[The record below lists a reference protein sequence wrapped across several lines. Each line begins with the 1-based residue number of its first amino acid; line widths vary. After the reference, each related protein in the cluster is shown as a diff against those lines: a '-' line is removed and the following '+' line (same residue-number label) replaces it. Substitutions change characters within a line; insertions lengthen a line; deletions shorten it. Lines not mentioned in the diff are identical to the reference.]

1 MWRMDRRRARGSGG
15 GLGAGSGA
23 GGAGGGSGAGSGAVR
38 VGIAR
43 DPEAGSPVTFR
54 RLYTKFGLKR
64 VTGGG
69 IVSEKDGKK
78 ENETES
84 CESPCRGKEILILK
98 KHDIAR
104 HSNSVGIRIIT

>member
-1 MWRMDRRRARGSGG
+1 MWRMDRRRATGAGG

-38 VGIAR
+38 VGVAR
-43 DPEAGSPVTFR
+43 DPEPGSPVTFR
-54 RLYTKFGLKR
+54 RLYTKSGLKR

-69 IVSEKDGKK
+69 FVSKNDGKK

-84 CESPCRGKEILILK
+84 FESPCLGKK
-98 KHDIAR
+98 Y
-104 HSNSVGIRIIT
+104 